1 MATTEYHHGVRVFE
15 INEGTRPIRV
25 INTSIIGLVATAPDA
40 DPATFP
46 LNTPVLVTNVYNAM
60 GKAGTTGTL
69 KKTLEYIAALARP
82 ITVVVRVEPG
92 ADEAATTSNVI
103 GTVLPSGQRTGMKAL
118 LTAQAKLGIK
128 PRILGC
134 PGLDTQPVATALSTI
149 AKSLRAFAY
158 VNAWGCETVEEAT
171 AYRQQFGARELMV
184 IHPDFLAWDTVTKAN
199 ARAPAVAFA
208 LGLRAKIDNEIGWHK
223 TLSNV
228 AVDGVTGISQDIY
241 WDLQDPATDAGV
253 LNAGDVTT
261 LINRDGYRFWGSRT
275 CSDDPLFAFES
286 ATRTAQVLAD
296 TIAEAHMWAN
306 DKPLLPGLVKDIL
319 EGVNSKFRFLTRSG
333 YLVGG
338 SAWAVDGDVN
348 TADELK
354 SGNLILDYDFTPC
367 APLENLMFR
376 QRITGRYYENFA
388 EQVAKAA

>member
-1 MATTEYHHGVRVFE
+1 MSTEFHHGVRVIE
-15 INEGTRPIRV
+15 VTEGTRPIRV

-40 DPATFP
+40 DAATFP
-46 LNTPVLVTNVYNAM
+46 LNTPVLVTNVLNAM

-69 KKTLEYIAALARP
+69 KKALEAISYQARP
-82 ITVVVRVEPG
+82 LTVVVRVEAG

-118 LTAQAKLGIK
+118 LSSQAKLGIK
-128 PRILGC
+128 PRILGA
-134 PGLDTQPVATALSTI
+134 PGLDSKPVATAFGSV
-149 AKSLRAFAY
+149 AQSLRAMAY
-158 VNAWGCETVEEAT
+158 VSAWECETVTEAT
-171 AYRQQFGARELMV
+171 AYRKQFGARELMV
-184 IHPDFLAWDTVTKAN
+184 IHPDFLAWDVIDKAN
-199 ARAPAVAFA
+199 TRSPAVATA
-208 LGLRAKIDNEIGWHK
+208 LGLRAKIDNEVGWHK
-223 TLSNV
+223 TISNV
-228 AVDGVTGISQDIY
+228 AVNGVTGISKDIY

-286 ATRTAQVLAD
+286 ATRTGQVLAD

-319 EGVNSKFRFLTRSG
+319 EGVNTKFRYLTRSG

-338 SAWAVDGDVN
+338 SAWAVDGEVN

-354 SGNLILDYDFTPC
+354 SGNLILDYDYTPC